1 LRLVRRWEKLK
12 RRLVLFD
19 ENDGYG
25 GSRKKIGF
33 GWKRGCVCLNG
44 EGDDDVGDE

>member
-1 LRLVRRWEKLK
+1 MKMMAMEDRE
-12 RRLVLFD
+12 
-19 ENDGYG
+19 
-25 GSRKKIGF
+25 KKIGF